1 MHKTPAKLPLNLVT
15 VVITY
20 PQNKISSV
28 KLWIKYARNKKK
40 KGPKEKELLEEISTK
55 PDNQWQI

>member
-1 MHKTPAKLPLNLVT
+1 M
-15 VVITY
+15 
-20 PQNKISSV
+20 QE
-28 KLWIKYARNKKK
+28 IKRK